1 MKITAQEE
9 YGLRILLTIAKNS
22 NPDGITINEISEAEG
37 LSVHNVAKLARVLR
51 IGGLIKSNRGQ
62 VGGYTLTKPADQ
74 ISLNQVVEALGG
86 RMFETKFCED
96 HTGLLNLCT
105 NSVDCSIRSLWSIIQ
120 SSVDQVLRKFT
131 LKDLLGPEIDV
142 NTPDIKTINI
152 EFPS

>member
-74 ISLNQVVEALGG
+74 ISLDKVVEALGG
-86 RMFETKFCED
+86 RMFETKFCD
-96 HTGLLNLCT
+96 HHTGLLNLCT
-105 NSVDCSIRSLWSIIQ
+105 NSVDCSIRSLWQIIQ
-120 SSVDQVLRKFT
+120 SSVDGVLKKFT
-131 LKDLLGPEIDV
+131 LQDLLGPENDV
-142 NTPDIKTINI
+142 NTPDIKRINV
-152 EFPS
+152 EFRN